1 MASRVNTKFVVILV
15 GALVVIAGG
24 VGFAANYAISNRGA
38 DLVAK
43 GDAFIKEGKM
53 KEAGEMYSRAVNKDP
68 SRVDW
73 LMKWFGVLKE
83 EVPATQTQ
91 MQEKYQFY
99 VTILRNLAKQQPGD
113 AAAQEAYLS
122 ELNERGRSARGSR
135 QAMQSQMEEVTER
148 LEGLKPEDA
157 ATKKLRRY
165 RGIAAVHMLRFGN
178 VEQKFRDE
186 ALADLNA
193 ALEADPTDTESA
205 MSKLAWHLSMA
216 ERLELDGQKAEAAEQ
231 KTLAR
236 TVVQQLLDRD
246 ANNIEARMALAGI
259 GFGEKLDKAASPE
272 QRQALVKEARA
283 ETLQILAAAKSADP
297 ATLRSETIEGLVNRV
312 RASGEKEDYEAGAAL
327 MSAVLAARP
336 DDFQLRLAYGMF
348 LKDLQKEEEAIG
360 ELQKIIDAPG
370 LKVGLKGMQLPAA
383 KVYAYM
389 GQSEAAL
396 SLAQRADG
404 EARKA
409 AAARARQYRDKLN
422 EQASANQKDLVDRMD
437 ARLAFFDGKYDVS
450 VSKLTQLRSSGR
462 FQSDRDK
469 AEVLGL
475 LGMSLEGLK
484 NLGEA
489 RRVYEERLAIEG
501 YRSDSWTLLRLGEV
515 FVQLDDVKSAALYYE
530 RALALDPQNE
540 ALKNRLR
547 AIQTARAQQGGQA
560 VTDQDPLVAKILEAR
575 GLRESNDLAGA
586 RAILESLATQF
597 PGEYRVIRERAE
609 LEIGAGDR
617 ATAVRVVE
625 DALKVLPNDQRLKQL
640 KVQAEIEDPVKAM
653 EVMIADAEITPMQK
667 ALARSNLY
675 FNNLR
680 YDDAAKALAEAEQ
693 ISPED
698 PAVLEM
704 GFVQA
709 IATQNIEKAR
719 QIVPRA
725 AKANADQLNGLLYQ
739 GRMALVDG
747 KGREAVELFS
757 QVVQKNP
764 HLPLA
769 WRFLGQAN
777 QMAGRVNESLDAY
790 KRALEGRPNDVET
803 IRQYTNALARAGR
816 CVEALE
822 RLDPEKGGGLRYAP
836 NDEPL
841 VKLWL
846 ELEGRCGDKL
856 KAIER
861 REALFN
867 MNPKDSDNVL
877 VLSELYTERSEW
889 DKLTRLID
897 AFEKAETHDPLLAAY
912 MRATMSARRGNV
924 GEGVEIFKAH
934 LNKTPRDKQRT
945 ADYLTFGQF
954 LVNNRMLTEAFV
966 AVAAGRDLQDPKVRE
981 IDRRLGDYAFEA
993 GGQAMQRWENLG
1005 PQVES
1010 PDIDAETKAKLT
1022 AEREKAL
1029 AEGKDYLAKAADSYK
1044 SVVDGGAAND
1054 PEQLVQKRLAE
1065 TYVRLER
1072 FDEASRQL
1080 DEIAKVSPN
1089 DLQVLLLRS
1098 NVAEAKKDR
1107 RAARQFLDQAVQ
1119 QFPDNPLPFMRR
1131 ALYNVDDVNLAG
1143 DVVQDLDK
1151 AIQLQPAN
1159 ITAWQMRFELNKK
1172 RGELDSAFAQLRKG
1186 VDANP
1191 SDDGLR
1197 LMLLRE
1203 LLRER
1208 RMDEAAQEAMA
1219 AVQARPD
1226 DERWGR
1232 QAAIL
1237 MMQVNRPCDAKD
1249 LYRVVHD
1256 RLKTSPTAGP
1266 RTAGWLLDAALQCPR
1281 KPEPRE
1287 VSELLAKFNEGAKA
1301 NNSEDLML
1309 QCRALWFLQRHQES
1323 IQKARESYKICG
1335 EDAGC
1340 LQRWFSQIMIIT
1352 GGFKE
1357 AEKVI
1362 KEMAQNE
1369 TIPDYLFVMLMAGE
1383 MGDLKTTDKRV
1394 GEMIVK
1400 SDEFLAKPGQHP
1412 VTVFQANALKSR
1424 AHYRLKD
1431 IDKSIEAGKEALKI
1445 DPRNLEM
1452 NNNVAYMLAS
1462 DKNDPKGA
1470 LPFAERAVQIA
1481 PNLSS
1486 VLDTLGW
1493 IYYQLADYKKAE
1505 DMLDR
1510 AVRTARPD
1518 RDDEALIA
1526 HVHFGRARL
1535 KVGDKAGARESL
1547 EKAEAIA
1554 KRSPE
1559 VGLQY
1564 AKDMDTLRKEI
1575 ESAG

>member
-43 GDAFIKEGKM
+43 GDALMKEGKV

-73 LMKWFGVLKE
+73 LKKWFEVLKE
-83 EVPATQTQ
+83 EVPQTQTQ

-113 AAAQEAYLS
+113 AAAQEGYLS
-122 ELNERGRSARGSR
+122 ELNDRGRSARSSR

-165 RGIAAVHMLRFGN
+165 RGIAAVAMLRFGN
-178 VEQKFRDE
+178 VDQKFRDE

-193 ALEADPTDTESA
+193 ALEADPADTESA
-205 MSKLAWHLSMA
+205 MSKFGWHLNEA

-231 KTLAR
+231 RTLAR
-236 TVVQQLLDRD
+236 AVVQQLLERD
-246 ANNIEARMALAGI
+246 ANNIEARLALAGL
-259 GFGEKLDKAASPE
+259 GFSEKLDKATTPE
-272 QRQALVKEARA
+272 QRRELVKDARA
-283 ETLQILAAAKSADP
+283 ETLQIVAAARSLDP
-297 ATLRSETIEGLVNRV
+297 SKLRSETIEGLVGRV
-312 RASGEKEDYEAGAAL
+312 RASGEKEDFEAAAVL
-327 MSAVLAARP
+327 MSSVLESRP

-348 LKDLQKEEEAIG
+348 LKDLQKEEEAIR
-360 ELQKIIDAPG
+360 ELQKIADAPA
-370 LKVGLKGMQLPAA
+370 LKVGLKGMLLPTA
-383 KVYAYM
+383 KVYALA

-396 SLAQRADG
+396 SLAQRAEGD
-404 EARKA
+404 ARQPA
-409 AAARARQYRDKLN
+409 IVRARQFRDKLN
-422 EQASANQKDLVDRMD
+422 EQASATQKDLVDRLD
-437 ARLAFFDGKYDVS
+437 ARLAIFDSKFDVA
-450 VSKLTQLRSSGR
+450 VSKLSQLRSSGR

-489 RRVYEERLAIEG
+489 RRVYEERLAIDG
-501 YRSDSWTLLRLGEV
+501 YSADSWTLLRLGEV
-515 FVQLDDVKSAALYYE
+515 FVQLDDVATAARHYE
-530 RALALDPQNE
+530 RALALDPEND

-547 AIQTARAQQGGQA
+547 AIQTARAQQGGEA
-560 VTDQDPLVAKILEAR
+560 VTDQDPLVAKIIEAR

-597 PGEYRVIRERAE
+597 PGEYRVVRERAE
-609 LEIGAGDR
+609 LEIAAGDR

-625 DALKVLPNDQRLKQL
+625 DALKVLPDDKRLKQL

-653 EVMIADAEITPMQK
+653 EVMIADSELSPTQK
-667 ALARSNLY
+667 ALSRSSLY
-675 FNNLR
+675 FNNSR
-680 YDDAAKALAEAEQ
+680 FDDAAKALAEAEQ
-693 ISPED
+693 LSPED

-709 IATQNIEKAR
+709 ISTKNIEKAR

-725 AKANADQLNGLLYQ
+725 AKANADQVNGLLFQ

-747 KGREAVELFS
+747 KGREAVELFN

-777 QMAGRVNESLDAY
+777 QLAGRVNEALDAF

-803 IRQYTNALARAGR
+803 IRAYTNALARAGR

-822 RLDPEKGGGLRYAP
+822 RLDPAKGGGLRFAP
-836 NDEPL
+836 NDEQL

-846 ELEGRCGDKL
+846 ELEGRCGDKK
-856 KAIER
+856 KAIDR
-861 REALFN
+861 RVALFE

-877 VLSELYTERSEW
+877 VLSELLTERSEW
-889 DKLTRLID
+889 DQLKALID
-897 AFEKAETHDPLLAAY
+897 AFEKTETNDPLLVTY

-924 GEGVEIFKAH
+924 GEGVETFKAY
-934 LNKTPRDKQRT
+934 LSKTPRDKQRT
-945 ADYLTFGQF
+945 ADYLTYGQF
-954 LVNNRMLTEAFV
+954 LVGNRLLADAFT
-966 AVAAGRDLQDPKVRE
+966 AVSAGRDLQDPKTRE

-993 GGQAMQRWENLG
+993 GGQAMQRWENMG
-1005 PQVES
+1005 PQLEN
-1010 PDIDAETKAKLT
+1010 PDIDADAKAKLT
-1022 AEREKAL
+1022 ADREKVL
-1029 AEGKDYLAKAADSYK
+1029 AEGKDHLTKAAESYK

-1072 FDEASRQL
+1072 YDEASRQL
-1080 DEIAKVSPN
+1080 DEIAKISPN

-1131 ALYNVDDVNLAG
+1131 ALYNVDDINLAG
-1143 DVVQDLDK
+1143 DVIQDLDK

-1159 ITAWQMRFELNKK
+1159 PTAWQMRFELNKR

-1191 SDDGLR
+1191 SDDDLR

-1226 DERWGR
+1226 DERWAR
-1232 QAAIL
+1232 AAANL
-1237 MMQVNRPCDAKD
+1237 MLQVNRPCDAKD

-1266 RTAGWLLDAALQCPR
+1266 RTAGWLLDATLQCTR

-1287 VSELLAKFNEGAKA
+1287 VSELLAKFNEGGKA
-1301 NNSEDLML
+1301 SNSEDLML

-1340 LQRWFSQIMIIT
+1340 LQRWFSQIMIVT

-1369 TIPDYLFVMLMAGE
+1369 TIPDYLYVMLMAGE

-1394 GEMIVK
+1394 GEMVAK
-1400 SDEFLAKPGQHP
+1400 CDEFLAKPGQHP
-1412 VTVFQANALKSR
+1412 VTVFQSNALKSR

-1452 NNNVAYMLAS
+1452 NNNVAFMLGN
-1462 DKNDPKGA
+1462 DRNDPKGA
-1470 LPFAERAVQIA
+1470 LPFAERAMQIA
-1481 PNLSS
+1481 PNMSS
-1486 VLDTLGW
+1486 VLDTVGW
-1493 IYYQLADYKKAE
+1493 IYYQLGDFKKAE
-1505 DMLDR
+1505 ETLDR

-1564 AKDMDTLRKEI
+1564 SKDVDTLRKDI